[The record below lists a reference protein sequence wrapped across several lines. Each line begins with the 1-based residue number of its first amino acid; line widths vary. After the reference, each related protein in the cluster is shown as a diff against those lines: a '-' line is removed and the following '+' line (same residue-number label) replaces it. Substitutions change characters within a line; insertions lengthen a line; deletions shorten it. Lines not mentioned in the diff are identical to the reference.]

1 MIFANR
7 NDALTEVKELK
18 NQRNINSFQDEFDYK
33 KYNNLLEIKKELNE
47 ERKSDNNFLGTNNII
62 FNNTNNLLK
71 FNSIK
76 NIHDNELFHKNLNY
90 ELEKNKIKLQKE
102 INFSDYNNN
111 KKQDLN
117 DFLNKINPN
126 SPINN
131 NNEYNDEIEFLK
143 NKISQLEES
152 IDNTKMQYQK
162 QINFYIQ
169 QLSNYNAFIT
179 IITDFFNKIFKK
191 YIPNYNFNIP
201 NNIIE
206 ENKFT
211 PLNTKDIEE
220 KFNKIDQYI
229 YDLNIELNEYK
240 KKNNS
245 TIDKNIDDDKNEID
259 KFITHNNYI
268 KDSITYSNNNIISSG
283 KDFIFKNEVLS
294 KKVRSKSSSKPR
306 LQYNKKISSNKNL
319 FKNKNSKNDNKL
331 TKRNNSYRGFER
343 NNNLD
348 IIQYTKKQKKK
359 SKGSKNIPIKLNK
372 KNKSKYDTKKVKPIN
387 LK

>member
-169 QLSNYNAFIT
+169 QLSNLL
-179 IITDFFNKIFKK
+179 
-191 YIPNYNFNIP
+191 
-201 NNIIE
+201 
-206 ENKFT
+206 
-211 PLNTKDIEE
+211 PL
-220 KFNKIDQYI
+220 
-229 YDLNIELNEYK
+229 
-240 KKNNS
+240 
-245 TIDKNIDDDKNEID
+245 
-259 KFITHNNYI
+259 
-268 KDSITYSNNNIISSG
+268 
-283 KDFIFKNEVLS
+283 
-294 KKVRSKSSSKPR
+294 
-306 LQYNKKISSNKNL
+306 
-319 FKNKNSKNDNKL
+319 
-331 TKRNNSYRGFER
+331 
-343 NNNLD
+343 
-348 IIQYTKKQKKK
+348 
-359 SKGSKNIPIKLNK
+359 
-372 KNKSKYDTKKVKPIN
+372 
-387 LK
+387 